1 MAKKGQKVNLNS
13 NPFRLNDLQI
23 NKDKYVKFNLK
34 KIENALYYSVVLF
47 LKQNISFSF
56 VCNLHSL
63 DIIIVIV
70 GGLMV

>member
-1 MAKKGQKVNLNS
+1 MAKKGQEVNLDS

-23 NKDKYVKFNLK
+23 NKDKHVKFSLK
-34 KIENALYYSVVLF
+34 KIKISLYYSVELF
-47 LKQNISFSF
+47 LKQNVSFSF

-63 DIIIVIV
+63 DIIIIV